1 MKNPTASRR
10 RFLETSLLGASALML
25 PRYALAAD
33 DPAKPAAKLTML
45 NGTAGS
51 DFETAARRHAELG
64 LKWLDLKD
72 SLWGENINNL
82 SLDNARRAADIAK
95 ANGLNVFC
103 FSTALCESELN
114 AGEEAFRARHFK
126 TLDHVLKLADIL
138 EPAYIRLIS
147 AKLKPYTGTESRM
160 DFVERD
166 FPWTFGVYRE
176 MVDRIVS
183 SGCRVLVENEINN
196 VIFNRPEGILRFF
209 ERLER
214 PGKVHYTW
222 DVQNLW
228 QEGVFPT
235 MEIYQQLK
243 PIIGCLHL
251 KGGRTEGDGR
261 TLVHACTLED
271 ASWPVLEI
279 VRAAVADGVAPFIC
293 VNPCHGKKPP
303 GYNTWEMAKSD
314 IAFLRKTIPTDS

>member
-1 MKNPTASRR
+1 MKFPCASRR
-10 RFLETSLLGASALML
+10 RFLETSLLGTSALML
-25 PRYALAAD
+25 PRFARAAD
-33 DPAKPAAKLTML
+33 SPAKPAVNLTML

-72 SLWGENINNL
+72 GLWGENINNL
-82 SLDNARRAADIAK
+82 SLDHARRAADIAK
-95 ANGLNVFC
+95 AHGLKVFC

-114 AGEEAFRARHFK
+114 AGEQAFRARHFK

-147 AKLKPYTGTESRM
+147 AKLNPFAGPESRM
-160 DFVERD
+160 EIVERD
-166 FPWTFGVYRE
+166 FPWTFSVYRE
-176 MVDRIVS
+176 MVDRIVG
-183 SGCRVLVENEINN
+183 SGRRALVENEITN

-209 ERLER
+209 EALER

-222 DVQNLW
+222 DAQNLW

-235 MEIYQQLK
+235 LDVYHQLK

-251 KGGRTEGDGR
+251 KGGRTEGESKK
-261 TLVHACTLED
+261 LVHASTLQD
-271 ASWPVLEI
+271 ASWPVLDI
-279 VRAAVADGVAPFIC
+279 VHAAVADGVAPFIC
-293 VNPCHGKKPP
+293 INPCHGKKAP
-303 GYNTWEMAKSD
+303 GYDTWDVAKSD
-314 IAFLRKTIPTDS
+314 IAFLRKNIPTDS

>member
-1 MKNPTASRR
+1 MKTTTASRR
-10 RFLETSLLGASALML
+10 HFLGTSMLGVSALML
-25 PRYALAAD
+25 PRFALAAD
-33 DPAKPAAKLTML
+33 DPAKHATKLTML

-95 ANGLNVFC
+95 AHGLKVFC

-114 AGEEAFRARHFK
+114 AGEDAFRARHFK
-126 TLDHVLKLADIL
+126 TLDHVLKLADII
-138 EPAYIRLIS
+138 EPAYVRLIS
-147 AKLKPYTGTESRM
+147 AKLKPYDGPESRM
-160 DFVERD
+160 EIVERD

-176 MVDRIVS
+176 MVDRMV
-183 SGCRVLVENEINN
+183 GAGRRVLVENEIGN

-222 DVQNLW
+222 DIQNLW

-235 MEIYQQLK
+235 MEVYQQLK
-243 PIIGCLHL
+243 PVIGCLHV
-251 KGGRTEGDGR
+251 KGGRTEGESKL
-261 TLVHACTLED
+261 LVNASTLEE
-271 ASWPVLEI
+271 ASWPVREI
-279 VRAAVADGVAPFIC
+279 VSTAVADGVAPYIC

-303 GYNTWEMAKSD
+303 GYDTWEVAKSD
-314 IAFLRKTIPTDS
+314 IAYLRKIVPTDT

>member
-1 MKNPTASRR
+1 
-10 RFLETSLLGASALML
+10 
-25 PRYALAAD
+25 
-33 DPAKPAAKLTML
+33 ML

-64 LKWLDLKD
+64 LKWLDIKD

-95 ANGLNVFC
+95 AHGLKIFC

-114 AGEEAFRARHFK
+114 AGEEAFRGRHFK

-138 EPAYIRLIS
+138 EPGYIRLIS
-147 AKLKPYTGTESRM
+147 AKLKPYDGPESRM
-160 DFVERD
+160 NIVERD

-176 MVDRIVS
+176 MVDRIVG
-183 SGCRVLVENEINN
+183 SGRRALVENEVNG

-222 DVQNLW
+222 DAQNLW

-235 MEIYQQLK
+235 MEVYQQLK

-251 KGGRTEGDGR
+251 KGGRTEGDGK
-261 TLVHACTLED
+261 TLVHASTLEE
-271 ASWPVLEI
+271 ASWPVLDI
-279 VRAAVADGVAPFIC
+279 VRSAVADSVSPYLCI
-293 VNPCHGKKPP
+293 NPCHGKKPP
-303 GYNTWEMAKSD
+303 GYNTWEIAKSD
-314 IAFLRKTIPTDS
+314 IAFLRKIIPSDS